1 VAVTRRVGGAVGT
14 IVSVVLA
21 VAGCAHT
28 HQWLYDKPGMTP
40 ESFDRDRA
48 ACRNEAPARGLTKT
62 LGSDDVD
69 RSAYS
74 ACMERRG
81 YTVRRES
88 L

>member
-1 VAVTRRVGGAVGT
+1 VNPRVAPASVHIAYVLLALGAC
-14 IVSVVLA
+14 SR
-21 VAGCAHT
+21 T

-48 ACRNEAPARGLTKT
+48 ACRIEAPARGLTKT
-62 LGSDDVD
+62 LGADDVD
-69 RSAYS
+69 RDAFS